1 MERPTYG
8 YSADDRA
15 EDGAEDPRS
24 AGGERPRPSYGA
36 ADPSHQTTGQPV
48 CPRHPDRVSYVR
60 CKRCDRP
67 ACPQCQRPAA
77 VGVLCVDCERE
88 LSRQQASARPRN
100 AMGGRLGGATAQ
112 KPLVTYTIMA
122 LCVLAYVGQ
131 TVSGGVVEQWLIF
144 APFRILAYP
153 WTFITSGFLHG
164 SIMHLALNMWALWV
178 VGQHL
183 ERVMGHAR
191 YAAVYFTSIIA
202 GHTAVLLL
210 TDPLSQSWY
219 SGTLGASGG
228 VFGLF
233 AAIFVVQRRMG
244 AETAQI
250 AIMIVLN
257 LVITFTV
264 PGISWQGHL
273 GGLIMGG
280 ALTAVM
286 FALRPKASPGADRHA
301 LARRSA
307 LIHTAVIA
315 AGILLCLVLIVLRVV
330 MVNG

>member
-15 EDGAEDPRS
+15 GDGADDPRS
-24 AGGERPRPSYGA
+24 AAGGARPRPSYGVG
-36 ADPSHQTTGQPV
+36 DPAQQTSGQPV

-67 ACPQCQRPAA
+67 ACPECQRPTA
-77 VGVLCVDCERE
+77 VGVLCADCERE

-100 AMGGRLGGATAQ
+100 AMGGRTGGAD
-112 KPLVTYTIMA
+112 KPVVTYTIMA

-131 TVSGGVVEQWLIF
+131 MVSGGLVEQWLIF
-144 APFRILAYP
+144 SPFRILAYP
-153 WTFITSGFLHG
+153 WTFITAGFLHG

-191 YAAVYFTSIIA
+191 FSAIYLASIIA

-210 TDPLSQSWY
+210 TDATTQSWY
-219 SGTLGASGG
+219 TGTLGASGG

-233 AAIFVVQRRMG
+233 AAIFIVQRRMG

-250 AIMIVLN
+250 AVLIVLN

-264 PGISWQGHL
+264 QGISWQGHL
-273 GGLIMGG
+273 GGLVMGG
-280 ALTAVM
+280 ALTAAM
-286 FALRPKASPGADRHA
+286 FALRPKAAPGADRQA
-301 LARRSA
+301 LAKRSA

-315 AGILLCLVLIVLRVV
+315 SGVLLCLVLIVLRVA
-330 MVNG
+330 MLSG